1 MSLIIGLL
9 GIVSLIVTMT
19 DFLIT
24 TVGTNDSS
32 PIAIRIAKVA
42 FRLFRR
48 LPDTNIK
55 HKIIGP
61 LVVASVATW
70 WILSVNLAWAMIFYG
85 ISGSIV
91 DQGTGQPADPVG
103 FVSHVG
109 HLLSTVGGGAT
120 SPANSNIAL
129 LGVVVGVN
137 GMIVLTLA
145 VSFVM
150 TTTQTVVHGRKLLL
164 YLGADR
170 DNDMPVLKDLA
181 GLTAELNAAPFALF
195 FSHQDP
201 EMRVPERLAEIF
213 DRRFDDAAVD
223 WEHLAQALPYLRRY
237 PETDMRSRLQ
247 KWRRD
252 FSASCMPASKE
263 GNP

>member
-9 GIVSLIVTMT
+9 GVICLFAVMS
-19 DFLIT
+19 DFLLT

-85 ISGSIV
+85 ISDSIV
-91 DQGTGQPADPVG
+91 DQGTGQPASPIG

-137 GMIVLTLA
+137 GMIVLTLS

-150 TTTQTVVHGRKLLL
+150 TTTQTVVHGRRLLL
-164 YLGADR
+164 YLRAEHG
-170 DNDMPVLKDLA
+170 NDLPLLKDMA

-201 EMRVPERLAEIF
+201 QMRIPEKLTEIF
-213 DRRFDDAAVD
+213 SHRFDDASTD
-223 WEHLAQALPYLRRY
+223 WEHLVQALPYFYRY
-237 PETDMRSRLQ
+237 READLRSRMQEWL
-247 KWRRD
+247 RD
-252 FSASCMPASKE
+252 FSASRVPDPE
-263 GNP
+263 RDVP

>member
-1 MSLIIGLL
+1 MPLIIGLL
-9 GIVSLIVTMT
+9 GAICLVLVMT
-19 DFLIT
+19 DFLLT
-24 TVGTNDSS
+24 TVGTNDTS
-32 PIAIRIAKVA
+32 PIAIRVAKVA
-42 FRLFRR
+42 FRLFRQ
-48 LPDTNIK
+48 LPDTGIK

-70 WILSVNLAWAMIFYG
+70 WILGVNLAWAMIFYG
-85 ISGSIV
+85 ISGSV
-91 DQGTGQPADPVG
+91 VEQGTGQPASPVG

-120 SPANSNIAL
+120 SPANSNIGL

-164 YLGADR
+164 YLRADR
-170 DNDMPVLKDLA
+170 DNDLPLLKDLA

-201 EMRVPERLAEIF
+201 HMRVPERLTEIF
-213 DRRFDDAAVD
+213 GRRFDDAVVD
-223 WEHLAQALPYLRRY
+223 WEHLAQALPYLHRY
-237 PETDMRSRLQ
+237 PEADMRSRMQDWL
-247 KWRRD
+247 RD
-252 FSASCMPASKE
+252 FSACRTS
-263 GNP
+263 

>member
-9 GIVSLIVTMT
+9 GVVCLIVTMT

-32 PIAIRIAKVA
+32 PIAIRIAKVS
-42 FRLFRR
+42 FRLFRQ
-48 LPDTNIK
+48 LPEADIK
-55 HKIIGP
+55 HKVIGP

-85 ISGSIV
+85 ISGSV
-91 DQGTGQPADPVG
+91 VEQGSGRAADPVG

-120 SPANSNIAL
+120 SPANSNVAL

-170 DNDMPVLKDLA
+170 DNDMPLLKDMA
-181 GLTAELNAAPFALF
+181 GLIAELNAAPFALF
-195 FSHQDP
+195 FSHEDP
-201 EMRVPERLAEIF
+201 EMRVPEKLTEIF
-213 DRRFDDAAVD
+213 GRRFDDAAVD
-223 WEHLAQALPYLRRY
+223 WEHLAQALPYLHRY
-237 PETDMRSRLQ
+237 PEADMRSRLQ
-247 KWRRD
+247 DWLRD
-252 FSASCMPASKE
+252 FSASRRPAPE
-263 GNP
+263 